1 VQLVLEELILILQ
14 VLLHSP
20 QQLAVLF
27 IQERLKMLG
36 SLEFRLRAEGYEEVL
51 VDLLLEVEMQP
62 SIF

>member
-36 SLEFRLRAEGYEEVL
+36 SLEFLLRAEEYEEVL

>member
-1 VQLVLEELILILQ
+1 VQEELILILQ

-36 SLEFRLRAEGYEEVL
+36 SLEFLLRAEEYEEVL

>member
-1 VQLVLEELILILQ
+1 MLEELILILL
-14 VLLHSP
+14 VVLHSP

-36 SLEFRLRAEGYEEVL
+36 SLEFRLRAEEYEEVL
-51 VDLLLEVEMQP
+51 ENLILEVEMQL

>member
-1 VQLVLEELILILQ
+1 VQEELILILQ
-14 VLLHSP
+14 VPLHSP

-36 SLEFRLRAEGYEEVL
+36 SLEFLLRAEEYEEVL